1 MDKFYGRF
9 FVFVVIIIVTLALTA
24 CGDTERVEPL
34 SVTQNQQIIM
44 QLGVKG
50 FKHLNEVKCY
60 GAVITRVNTGEWY
73 DSYCAS
79 AYGHLYFEAIKH
91 G

>member
-1 MDKFYGRF
+1 MYKFYGLF
-9 FVFVVIIIVTLALTA
+9 AVLISLTA

-34 SVTQNQQIIM
+34 SVSQNQQIIM

-50 FKHLNEVKCY
+50 FKHLNDVKCY
-60 GAVITRVNTGEWY
+60 GAVVTRVNTGDWY
-73 DSYCAS
+73 DSYCAQH
-79 AYGHLYFEAIKH
+79 YGHLDFEVIAN